1 MKCGLETRPVTADA
15 STESA
20 VPRSQATRQSLPV
33 LVLDLVATRAGEPAG
48 SAIAQTVELARHV
61 EQLGYK
67 RYWVAEQHSIQGLA
81 CSATP
86 VLIGHISGGG

>member
-1 MKCGLETRPVTADA
+1 VKCGLETRPVTADA

>member
-1 MKCGLETRPVTADA
+1 MKCGLETTPVTADA

-33 LVLDLVATRAGEPAG
+33 SVLDLVATQAGEPAG
-48 SAIAQTVELARHV
+48 SAIAQTVELALDV

-67 RYWVAEQHSIQGLA
+67 RYGGRNSTPFRDWLA
-81 CSATP
+81 QPRRC
-86 VLIGHISGGG
+86 